1 MEPQTA
7 SVLPK
12 KSTATKLAKNAKI
25 ITTIIKALQEK
36 KGEKIVSL
44 DLRKIPE
51 SVADFFIIC
60 EATSNTQVKALAGIV
75 EDKVK
80 NYCGEMPY
88 HHEGFGA
95 VHWLIIDYINV
106 VVHIMLPE
114 TRKFYGLEELW
125 NDAPLTEYKEG

>member
-7 SVLPK
+7 SVSRK
-12 KSTATKLAKNAKI
+12 KTTVTKLAKNAKI

-44 DLRKIPE
+44 DLRKITE

-80 NYCGEMPY
+80 NECGEMPY